1 MTRLRTAWF
10 HSSGKHLIMTALTL
24 ALTLVL
30 DSDYTQA
37 QQSEIP
43 GVVSAGAALG
53 LVREG
58 FIFTEG
64 PVSAKDGTLYFS
76 DLRSS
81 LIYDL
86 NKDGS
91 ITIAFRETNG
101 ANGLAFAPNGELL
114 AAGGD
119 GKTISQIL
127 DGHLKVICSRGIEG
141 SSLMAPND
149 LIVDRNGG
157 VYFTDPG
164 PRPLVPERKAYV
176 YYLPPHV
183 NVPILINDDI
193 TRPNGITLT
202 NDGKTLL
209 VDDTVGDTVFA
220 FTVHPDGTASEKRV
234 FARLRN
240 LVPGKES
247 GADGMAIDDRD
258 RLYVTSISGVQVFD
272 RNGTYLGTISV
283 PRQPTNV
290 AFSGPNKSWLY
301 VTAREGLYRIKT
313 RTQGP
318 HRLGK

>member
-1 MTRLRTAWF
+1 MTHLRAAWF
-10 HSSGKHLIMTALTL
+10 HSSGKHLMAIALTL
-24 ALTLVL
+24 ALTLVFG
-30 DSDYTQA
+30 SNYTQA

-43 GVVSAGAALG
+43 GVVSAGAAMG
-53 LVREG
+53 LVKEG

-81 LIYDL
+81 LIYNL
-86 NKDGS
+86 RRDGS
-91 ITIAFRETNG
+91 INIGFRETNG
-101 ANGLAFAPNGELL
+101 ANGLAFAPSGDILT
-114 AAGGD
+114 AVGD

-127 DGHLKVICSRGIEG
+127 DGQLKVICSRGTDG
-141 SSLMAPND
+141 SALMAPND
-149 LIVDRNGG
+149 LIVDWNGG

-164 PRPLVPERKAYV
+164 PRPLVPGRKSYV

-183 NVPILINDDI
+183 NVPTLINDEI

-220 FTVHPDGTASEKRV
+220 FTVHADGTASEKRV

-240 LVPGKES
+240 LVSGKES
-247 GADGMAIDDRD
+247 GADGMAIDDKD

-272 RNGTYLGTISV
+272 RNGAYLGAISI

-290 AFSGPNKSWLY
+290 AFSGPNKRWLY

>member
-1 MTRLRTAWF
+1 MTHLRTAWF
-10 HSSGKHLIMTALTL
+10 HSSAEHLITTALTL

-30 DSDYTQA
+30 GSNYTQA
-37 QQSEIP
+37 QQSGIP
-43 GVVSAGAALG
+43 GVVSAGATIG

-58 FIFTEG
+58 FTFTEG
-64 PVSAKDGTLYFS
+64 PVSAKDRTLYFS
-76 DLRSS
+76 DLRTS
-81 LIYDL
+81 LIYSL
-86 NKDGS
+86 SKDGS
-91 ITIAFRETNG
+91 ITIRFRETNG
-101 ANGLAFAPNGELL
+101 ANGLAFTPDGDLL
-114 AAGGD
+114 TAVGD
-119 GKTISQIL
+119 GKTISQIK
-127 DGHLKVICSRGIEG
+127 DGHLEVICRQGIGG

-149 LIVDRNGG
+149 LIVDRKGG

-164 PRPLVPERKAYV
+164 PRPLVSGRKAYV

-183 NVPILINDDI
+183 DVPILINDDI

-202 NDGKTLL
+202 NDGKTLF
-209 VDDTVGDTVFA
+209 VDDTVGDSVFA

-247 GADGMAIDDRD
+247 GADGMAIDDKD
-258 RLYVTSISGVQVFD
+258 RLYVTSIIGVQVFD
-272 RNGTYLGTISV
+272 RNGAYLGAISI

-290 AFSGPNKSWLY
+290 AFSGPKKSWLY
-301 VTAREGLYRIKT
+301 VTAREGLYCIKT